1 MQSLVNY
8 RQIAL
13 EKSFDLLTLAQS
25 EGNYDP
31 PTTEEVWGLRLLLA
45 ILVLLTWWSLLED

>member
-1 MQSLVNY
+1 MQLQANF

-13 EKSFDLLTLAQS
+13 EKSFDLLTLAQT

>member
-13 EKSFDLLTLAQS
+13 EKSFDLITLAQT
-25 EGNYDP
+25 EGNYAP
-31 PTTEEVWGLRLLLA
+31 PTSEEVWGLRILLA